1 MSELRKR
8 YRENYEKIAG
18 DLFSVSQEART
29 IASLVGYDL
38 RRMYYSM
45 PGAPIDVVD
54 IGCGKG
60 WVTKDLGFATVV
72 NTDISEKQLLSVPG
86 KKRIVADAEVLPMK
100 DSVADVVV
108 CTDVLEHVLDPKKM
122 ANEITRI
129 LRPRGTLLLAVPWQQ
144 DLSAYK
150 DPRYKHRYEFVHL
163 WSIGDPDLATWFPG
177 YRLRSWT
184 DITNQ
189 CPGQWAPYK
198 IKYLHLEKLT

>member
-8 YRENYEKIAG
+8 YRENYEKIAK
-18 DLFSVSQEART
+18 DLFTVSQEART

-38 RRMYYSM
+38 RRMYYIC
-45 PGAPIDVVD
+45 PIPKIDVVD

-60 WVTKDLGFATVV
+60 WVTKDLTFADVV
-72 NTDISEKQLLSVPG
+72 NTDTSINQVKAVSG
-86 KKRIVADAEVLPMK
+86 KKRMVADAEVLPLK

-129 LRPRGTLLLAVPWQQ
+129 LRPKGVLLLAVPWQQ
-144 DLSAYK
+144 DLSVYN

-163 WSIGDPDLATWFPG
+163 RSINDQDLNVWFPT
-177 YRLRSWT
+177 YVLRSWT
-184 DITNQ
+184 NITNQ
-189 CPGQWAPYK
+189 CPEQWAPYT
-198 IKYLHLEKLT
+198 IKYLHLEKKA